1 MATYEGMG
9 LCSVAEYQNAF
20 KLRLQKDQLT
30 RGGLYV
36 ARFELKGSD
45 RACRVLGR
53 IGMEVSLIG
62 NDALLALDLLS
73 DDMEPFEGVPN
84 LGMMQEGVWNPYD
97 VIKFVHE
104 DDTTNQIVNGCL
116 RDHEDGTEI
125 DDDMVRMMLGMPAH
139 AQELELAGISGD

>member
-1 MATYEGMG
+1 
-9 LCSVAEYQNAF
+9 
-20 KLRLQKDQLT
+20 
-30 RGGLYV
+30 
-36 ARFELKGSD
+36 
-45 RACRVLGR
+45 
-53 IGMEVSLIG
+53 
-62 NDALLALDLLS
+62 
-73 DDMEPFEGVPN
+73 MEPFEGVPN

-139 AQELELAGISGD
+139 AQELELAGIGGD